1 MKKDRILT
9 QVELEEIF
17 GTEFTLYFNLLDI
30 VVNTKNVNK
39 AENLMNNGYSSEEIK
54 RMLPYQNWV

>member
-1 MKKDRILT
+1 MTTDRILT

-30 VVNTKNVNK
+30 IINTKNVNK
-39 AENLMNNGYSSEEIK
+39 AESLMNNGYSSEEIK

>member
-1 MKKDRILT
+1 MKTDRILT

-17 GTEFTLYFNLLDI
+17 GTEFTLYFSLLDI

-39 AENLMNNGYSSEEIK
+39 AESLMNNGYSSEEIK
-54 RMLPYQNWV
+54 RMLPYQKWV

>member
-1 MKKDRILT
+1 MTTDRILT
-9 QVELEEIF
+9 QTELEEIL
-17 GTEFTLYFNLLDI
+17 GNEFALYFNLLDI

-39 AENLMNNGYSSEEIK
+39 AEDLINNGYSSEEIK

>member
-1 MKKDRILT
+1 MTTDRILT

-17 GTEFTLYFNLLDI
+17 GTEFSLYFNLLDI
-30 VVNTKNVNK
+30 VVNTKNVKK
-39 AENLMNNGYSSEEIK
+39 AESLMNNGYSSEEIK

>member
-1 MKKDRILT
+1 MTTYKILT
-9 QVELEEIF
+9 QTELNEIF
-17 GTEFTLYFNLLDI
+17 GNEFAFYFNLLNI

-39 AENLMNNGYSSEEIK
+39 AENLMNSGYSSEEIK

>member
-1 MKKDRILT
+1 MTTDRILT
-9 QVELEEIF
+9 QTELVEIF

-39 AENLMNNGYSSEEIK
+39 AESLMNNGYSSEEIK
-54 RMLPYQNWV
+54 RILPYQNWI

>member
-1 MKKDRILT
+1 MTTDRILT

-30 VVNTKNVNK
+30 VINTKNVNK
-39 AENLMNNGYSSEEIK
+39 AESLMNNGYSSEEIK